1 MKRRFWKSE
10 TNRTTRSRT
19 ADGLAVLLSVTSLLA
34 FSTTSCGVLEMR
46 EATSEIRSR
55 EETASPTLQQA
66 DKYSLAEKYSA
77 AEKASDEGAM
87 SASKPE
93 TDVVETP
100 AKRISLAAVGGVIVD
115 EEIIADAAARAVEG
129 KEFSFLTMY
138 SSVYPMIQNAD
149 MAMVTLHSPAADR
162 DAFGLSDQTHTNMPT
177 DSVTALAELGFDVA
191 NVAGVDRLVCG
202 AEGLAST
209 VENTGDADMLVIGT
223 HTDEIDAGDVRILEV
238 DGIRVAFIAFTE
250 NANSDTNGLILHD
263 LTDEAAAASLVTY
276 ADLISDVVIASV
288 TWDNSTTGSI
298 RVEQKTAAQ
307 MLAEA
312 GADVVIGS
320 NGLGLQTAEWLTT
333 EDESKTFVAY
343 SLGNFMGT
351 GNDAASIL
359 GGILAFDVVAE
370 EAGMVLDNVTI
381 HPIVKHYEVGNTGY
395 QVAELAKYAPE
406 LAAVHGA
413 GGLTMEAMQS
423 VVNGIIPAEFLPG
436 KGE

>member
-46 EATSEIRSR
+46 DATSEIRSR

-66 DKYSLAEKYSA
+66 EKYSLT
-77 AEKASDEGAM
+77 EKANSTDAVT
-87 SASKPE
+87 AAKPE
-93 TDVVETP
+93 TEAATEVPET
-100 AKRISLAAVGGVIVD
+100 RISLAAAGGVIVD

-162 DAFGLSDQTHTNMPT
+162 DAFGLSDQTHTNMPLA
-177 DSVTALAELGFDVA
+177 SVTALAELGFDVT

-209 VENTGDADMLVIGT
+209 VENTGNADMLVIGT
-223 HTDEIDAGDVRILEV
+223 HTDEIDAGDVRIIEV
-238 DGIRVAFIAFTE
+238 NGIRVSFVAFTE
-250 NANSDTNGLILHD
+250 NANSDTDGLILHD
-263 LTDEAAAASLVTY
+263 LTDEAAAVSLLTY
-276 ADLISDVVIASV
+276 ADLVSDVVIAAV

-312 GADVVIGS
+312 GADAVIGS

-333 EDESKTFVAY
+333 EDGTKTFVAY

-351 GNDAASIL
+351 GTDAASIL
-359 GGILAFDVVAE
+359 GGLLTFDVVAAE
-370 EAGMVLDNVTI
+370 EGMLLDKVTI
-381 HPIVKHYEVGNTGY
+381 HPIVKHYEAGNTGY

-406 LAAVHGA
+406 LAAVHGV